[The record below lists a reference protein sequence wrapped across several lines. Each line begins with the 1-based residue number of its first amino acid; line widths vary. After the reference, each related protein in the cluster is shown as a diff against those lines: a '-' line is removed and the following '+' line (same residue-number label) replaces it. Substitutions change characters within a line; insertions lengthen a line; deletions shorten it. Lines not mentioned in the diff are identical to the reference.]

1 MKNAVITKIF
11 MKNAII
17 MNAVIMKIFMK
28 IFMKNA
34 IIMKIFMKIVIHN
47 YKCLQINS
55 LRNTQLHFILL
66 VFSRNSKK
74 QCE

>member
-1 MKNAVITKIF
+1 MK
-11 MKNAII
+11 
-17 MNAVIMKIFMK
+17 NAVIMKIFMK
-28 IFMKNA
+28 NAVIMRIFMKNA
-34 IIMKIFMKIVIHN
+34 VIMKIVMKNVIHN
-47 YKCLQINS
+47 YKRLQINS